1 MGDSDTL
8 SDRACPW
15 QSAGGI
21 VAVELNLKVA
31 RRFDEV
37 ASLLE
42 EQVANP
48 FRVRAYRRAAET
60 LRRLERPVDEI
71 LAKEGL
77 AGLEAIPGVGES
89 LARAIRDIVKTG
101 RLPMLARLRGASDPE
116 ELLRTVPGIGRA
128 TADRLHHELG
138 IGTLEDLEQAAH
150 DGRLALL
157 AGFGPKRVAAIID
170 TLDSRLGRVRRGS
183 RAGRGGAAPAGAGGP
198 GGAGGAGGR
207 AAESDTPPVGEILD
221 VDREY
226 RERAVAGELRR
237 IAPRRFNPEGE
248 AWLSI
253 LHTTRGKR
261 HYTALFSNTARAH
274 ELGKTGDWV
283 VLYYDG
289 PGGERQCTVITS
301 DRGLL
306 KGKRIV
312 RGREEECAL
321 WYASRS
327 GTS

>member
-1 MGDSDTL
+1 M
-8 SDRACPW
+8 
-15 QSAGGI
+15 
-21 VAVELNLKVA
+21 AVEFNLKVA

-42 EQVANP
+42 EQAANP

-71 LAKEGL
+71 FGKEGL
-77 AGLEAIPGVGES
+77 AGLEAIPGIGES

-170 TLDSRLGRVRRGS
+170 TLDSRLGRVRRGGLPPRG
-183 RAGRGGAAPAGAGGP
+183 RAARV
-198 GGAGGAGGR
+198 GAGGADR
-207 AAESDTPPVGEILD
+207 DAAASGAPTVGEILD

-226 RERAVAGELRR
+226 REHAGAGDLKR

-248 AWLSI
+248 AWLPI
-253 LHTTRGKR
+253 LHAARGKR

>member
-1 MGDSDTL
+1 M
-8 SDRACPW
+8 
-15 QSAGGI
+15 
-21 VAVELNLKVA
+21 AVELNLKVA

-42 EQVANP
+42 EQAANP

-71 LAKEGL
+71 FGKEGL
-77 AGLEAIPGVGES
+77 AGLEAIPGIGES

-183 RAGRGGAAPAGAGGP
+183 RPPRGGAAPAGSGGDG
-198 GGAGGAGGR
+198 GGATESGA
-207 AAESDTPPVGEILD
+207 PPVGELLD

-226 RERAVAGELRR
+226 REHADAGDLKR

-248 AWLSI
+248 AWLPI
-253 LHTTRGKR
+253 LHAARGKR

>member
-1 MGDSDTL
+1 M
-8 SDRACPW
+8 
-15 QSAGGI
+15 
-21 VAVELNLKVA
+21 AVELNLKVA

-71 LAKEGL
+71 LATEGL
-77 AGLEAIPGVGES
+77 VGLEAIPGVGES

-128 TADRLHHELG
+128 TADRLHHDLG

-183 RAGRGGAAPAGAGGP
+183 RAPRGGAAPAGAGEP

-207 AAESDTPPVGEILD
+207 ATEPDAPPVGEILD

-226 RERAVAGELRR
+226 RERAEAGELRR

-248 AWLSI
+248 AWLPI
-253 LHTTRGKR
+253 LHAPRGKR

>member
-1 MGDSDTL
+1 M
-8 SDRACPW
+8 
-15 QSAGGI
+15 
-21 VAVELNLKVA
+21 AVELNLKVA

-42 EQVANP
+42 EQAANP

-71 LAKEGL
+71 FGKEGL
-77 AGLEAIPGVGES
+77 AGLEAIPGIGES

-128 TADRLHHELG
+128 TADRLHHDLG

-183 RAGRGGAAPAGAGGP
+183 RPPRGGAAPAGSGGT
-198 GGAGGAGGR
+198 GGD
-207 AAESDTPPVGEILD
+207 AAESGAPPVGEILD

-226 RERAVAGELRR
+226 REHADAGDLKR

-248 AWLSI
+248 AWLPI
-253 LHTTRGKR
+253 LHAARGKR

>member
-1 MGDSDTL
+1 
-8 SDRACPW
+8 
-15 QSAGGI
+15 

-183 RAGRGGAAPAGAGGP
+183 RAARGGAAPAGAGEP
-198 GGAGGAGGR
+198 GGAGGR
-207 AAESDTPPVGEILD
+207 AAESDTPPVREILD

-226 RERAVAGELRR
+226 RERAEAGELRR

-253 LHTTRGKR
+253 LHTARGKL

-274 ELGKTGDWV
+274 QLGKTGDWV

>member
-1 MGDSDTL
+1 
-8 SDRACPW
+8 
-15 QSAGGI
+15 
-21 VAVELNLKVA
+21 VAFEVNSKIA

-37 ASLLE
+37 ADLLE
-42 EQVANP
+42 EQAANP
-48 FRVRAYRRAAET
+48 YRVRAYRRAAET
-60 LRRLERPVDEI
+60 LRRLDRPIDEVYTR
-71 LAKEGL
+71 EGIE
-77 AGLEAIPGVGES
+77 GLEAIPGIGES
-89 LARAIRDIVKTG
+89 LARSIRDAVSTG

-128 TADRLHHELG
+128 TADRLHHDLG

-170 TLDSRLGRVRRGS
+170 SLDSRLGRVRRRGS
-183 RAGRGGAAPAGAGGP
+183 GRVAARMGGA
-198 GGAGGAGGR
+198 
-207 AAESDTPPVGEILD
+207 PVGPPPESPSVEEILD

-226 RERAVAGELRR
+226 RERAEAGQLRR

-248 AWLSI
+248 AWLPI
-253 LHTTRGKR
+253 LHTARGSR

-274 ELGKTGDWV
+274 EMGKTGDWV
-283 VLYYDG
+283 VLYFHG
-289 PGGERQCTVITS
+289 AEGERQCTVITS
-301 DRGLL
+301 ERGLL

-327 GTS
+327 ATT